1 MLNEAETNNDNLN
14 HSISYFSTGYP
25 FGKINLDEGGAE
37 RTVTLESTIPLLCT
51 NLIFASECKLQVK
64 LAALTNPAGTFF
76 DFLSTN
82 HLPAIMNGNFICD
95 SQLLAANS

>member
-1 MLNEAETNNDNLN
+1 MRLRQYPT
-14 HSISYFSTGYP
+14 FQQVTP

-76 DFLSTN
+76 DFFIDKLFTSN
-82 HLPAIMNGNFICD
+82 HEWKLHM
-95 SQLLAANS
+95 